1 MPIRTRFFEHYRKAD
16 RIMLALI
23 WLMFLFSLGLAFW
36 HDTLIQAAI
45 VGGGTSVVLTAL
57 YRAIGGTRVM
67 RCALGAGLMVMA
79 ALHINQAQGV
89 IEAHFGIFALL
100 AVLTFYR
107 DWLPILVAAATIAV
121 HHVVFHALQHQ
132 GFPVFVMDHHGGW
145 AMVFV
150 HAFYVVMETIAL
162 LYLAVHSQAEAVESQ
177 EMLEKM
183 LAVTS
188 QLTVETAEGDAGKVH
203 VSLAKRFDHFLQQ
216 LTGLID
222 GVARDSHGLGQLGQ
236 ELASAS
242 GTLEKGARHQ
252 LAEITQMTGSMQR
265 MEDAMGHIAVH
276 VEQAVDHAG
285 KARQQILRGQESV
298 GRAQQEI
305 TQLASR
311 LNGTHETVQGLAV
324 QAEQIGTV
332 LEVISSIANQTNL
345 LALNA
350 AIEAARAGEQGRGF
364 AVVADEVRSLAQR
377 TAVSTQEIKTI
388 IEGLQHGSRQ
398 AVEAMHDSRQG
409 VERCVEDS
417 QVAVEM
423 LRAVGN
429 DIAHIDDLNGRIVT
443 TTREQTSA
451 NLEIVGRLQS
461 VQSIAQ
467 NTADDVETLARSS
480 ERLPP
485 IAVRLDALGRRFH
498 P

>member
-1 MPIRTRFFEHYRKAD
+1 MPTRTRFFEHFRKAD
-16 RIMLALI
+16 RIMLALV

-36 HDTLIQAAI
+36 HDTLLQAMI

-57 YRAIGGTRVM
+57 YRAIGGTRLM
-67 RCALGAGLMVMA
+67 RCLLGAGLMVMA
-79 ALHINQAQGV
+79 ALHINQSQGM
-89 IEAHFGIFALL
+89 IESHFGIFALL

-132 GFPVFVMDHHGGW
+132 GFPVFVMEHHGGW
-145 AMVFV
+145 SMVFV

-162 LYLAVHSQAEAVESQ
+162 LYLAIHSQREAVESQ

-183 LAVTS
+183 LAVTT
-188 QLTVETAEGDAGKVH
+188 QLTVESAQGEGKLH

-216 LTGLID
+216 ITHLID
-222 GVARDSHGLGQLGQ
+222 GVARDSHGLGELGQ

-265 MEDAMGHIAVH
+265 MEDAMGHITVH
-276 VEQAVDHAG
+276 VEQAVEHAG
-285 KARQQILRGQESV
+285 QASKQIVRGQQSV
-298 GRAQQEI
+298 GRAQHEI
-305 TQLASR
+305 SQLASR
-311 LNGTHETVQGLAV
+311 INGTNETVQGLAV
-324 QAEQIGTV
+324 QAEQIGSV

-377 TAVSTQEIKTI
+377 TAVSTQEIKQI
-388 IEGLQHGSRQ
+388 IEGLQQGSRQ
-398 AVEAMHDSRQG
+398 AVEAMHDSQQG
-409 VERCVEDS
+409 VERCVLDS
-417 QVAVEM
+417 QLAVEM
-423 LRAVGN
+423 LHAVGA
-429 DIAHIDDLNGRIVT
+429 DIAHIDELNGRIVT

-451 NLEIVGRLQS
+451 NQEIVGRLQS

-467 NTADDVETLARSS
+467 STADDVETLARSS

-498 P
+498 Q

>member
-1 MPIRTRFFEHYRKAD
+1 MPTRTRFFEHYRKAD
-16 RIMLALI
+16 RIMLALV

-36 HDTLIQAAI
+36 HDTLMQAII
-45 VGGGTSVVLTAL
+45 VGGSTSVVLTLL
-57 YRAIGGTRVM
+57 YRAIGGSRVM

-89 IEAHFGIFALL
+89 IESHFGIFALL

-132 GFPVFVMDHHGGW
+132 GVPVFVMEHHGGW
-145 AMVFV
+145 TMVFV
-150 HAFYVVMETIAL
+150 HAFYVVMETVAL

-183 LAVTS
+183 LSVTTQIS
-188 QLTVETAEGDAGKVH
+188 AQTAQGEGKVH
-203 VSLAKRFDHFLQQ
+203 MSLAKRFDHFLQQ
-216 LTGLID
+216 ITHLID

-285 KARQQILRGQESV
+285 KASQQILRGQESV

-332 LEVISSIANQTNL
+332 LDVISGIANQTNL

-364 AVVADEVRSLAQR
+364 AVVADEVRNLAQR

-388 IEGLQHGSRQ
+388 IESLQHGSRQ

-409 VERCVEDS
+409 VDRCVEDS
-417 QVAVEM
+417 QVAVDM
-423 LRAVGN
+423 LRAVGS
-429 DIAHIDDLNGRIVT
+429 DIAQIDDLNGRIVT
-443 TTREQTSA
+443 TTREQTEA

-467 NTADDVETLARSS
+467 STANDVETLARSS
-480 ERLPP
+480 EQLPP

-498 P
+498 Q

>member
-1 MPIRTRFFEHYRKAD
+1 MPTRTRFFEHYRKAD
-16 RIMLALI
+16 RIMLALV

-36 HDTLIQAAI
+36 HDTLMQAII
-45 VGGGTSVVLTAL
+45 VGGSTSVVLTLL
-57 YRAIGGTRVM
+57 YRAIGGSRVM

-89 IEAHFGIFALL
+89 IESHFGIFALL

-132 GFPVFVMDHHGGW
+132 GVPVFVMEHHGGW
-145 AMVFV
+145 TMVFV
-150 HAFYVVMETIAL
+150 HAFYVVMETVAL

-183 LAVTS
+183 LSVTTQIS
-188 QLTVETAEGDAGKVH
+188 AQTAQGEGKVH
-203 VSLAKRFDHFLQQ
+203 MSLANRFDHFLQQ
-216 LTGLID
+216 ITHLID

-285 KARQQILRGQESV
+285 KASQQILRGQESV

-332 LEVISSIANQTNL
+332 LDVISSIANQTNL

-364 AVVADEVRSLAQR
+364 AVVADEVRNLAQR

-388 IEGLQHGSRQ
+388 IESLQHGSRQ

-409 VERCVEDS
+409 VDRCVEDS
-417 QVAVEM
+417 QVAVDM
-423 LRAVGN
+423 LRAVGS
-429 DIAHIDDLNGRIVT
+429 DIAQIDDLNGRIVT
-443 TTREQTSA
+443 TTREQTEA

-467 NTADDVETLARSS
+467 STANDVETLARSS
-480 ERLPP
+480 EQLPP

-498 P
+498 Q

>member
-1 MPIRTRFFEHYRKAD
+1 MLTRTRFLEHYRKAD
-16 RIMLALI
+16 RIMLALV

-36 HDTLIQAAI
+36 HDTLIQAVI

-57 YRAIGGTRVM
+57 YRALGGTRVM

-89 IEAHFGIFALL
+89 IESHFGIFALL

-132 GFPVFVMDHHGGW
+132 GFPVFVMEHHGGW
-145 AMVFV
+145 TMVLI
-150 HAFYVVMETIAL
+150 HAFYVVMETVAL

-188 QLTVETAEGDAGKVH
+188 QFTVETASGAGNAH
-203 VSLAKRFDHFLQQ
+203 VSLAERFDHFLQQ
-216 LTGLID
+216 LTHLID
-222 GVARDSHGLGQLGQ
+222 GVARDSHGLGQLGH
-236 ELASAS
+236 ELANAS

-265 MEDAMGHIAVH
+265 MEDAMGHIAIH

-285 KARQQILRGQESV
+285 KASQQIIRGQESV
-298 GRAQQEI
+298 GRAQREI
-305 TQLASR
+305 TQLATR

-324 QAEQIGTV
+324 QAEQIGSV
-332 LEVISSIANQTNL
+332 LEVINSIANQTNL

-417 QVAVEM
+417 QVAVQM
-423 LRAVGN
+423 LQAVGK
-429 DIAHIDDLNGRIVT
+429 DISHIDELNGRIVT

-467 NTADDVETLARSS
+467 STAQDVEMLARSS
-480 ERLPP
+480 EQLPP

-498 P
+498 Q

>member
-1 MPIRTRFFEHYRKAD
+1 MLARARFLEHYRKAD

-23 WLMFLFSLGLAFW
+23 WLMFLFSVGLAFW
-36 HDTLIQAAI
+36 HDTLLQAI
-45 VGGGTSVVLTAL
+45 VVGGGTSVVLSAL
-57 YRAIGGTRVM
+57 YRAISGTRVM
-67 RCALGAGLMVMA
+67 RCVLGAGLMVMA
-79 ALHINQAQGV
+79 ALQINQAQGV

-107 DWLPILVAAATIAV
+107 DWLPILVAALTIAV

-132 GFPVFVMDHHGGW
+132 GFPVFVMAHHGGW
-145 AMVFV
+145 TMVFV
-150 HAFYVVMETIAL
+150 HAFYVVMETVAL

-188 QLTVETAEGDAGKVH
+188 QFTGESTQGEDKVR
-203 VSLAKRFDHFLQQ
+203 VSLARRFEHFLQQ
-216 LTGLID
+216 LTHLID

-276 VEQAVDHAG
+276 VEQAVEHAG
-285 KARQQILRGQESV
+285 KASKQILRGQESV
-298 GRAQQEI
+298 GRAQHEI

-311 LNGTHETVQGLAV
+311 LEGTNQTVQGLAT
-324 QAEQIGTV
+324 QTEQIGSV

-388 IEGLQHGSRQ
+388 IEGLQQGSRQ

-417 QVAVEM
+417 QLAVEM

-429 DIAHIDDLNGRIVT
+429 DITQIDELNGRIVM

-467 NTADDVETLARSS
+467 NTADEVEMLARSS
-480 ERLPP
+480 EQLPP

-498 P
+498 H

>member
-1 MPIRTRFFEHYRKAD
+1 MPARARFLEHYRKAD

-23 WLMFLFSLGLAFW
+23 WLMTLFSVGLAFW
-36 HDTLIQAAI
+36 HDTLTQAI
-45 VGGGTSVVLTAL
+45 VVGGGTSTVLTAL

-107 DWLPILVAAATIAV
+107 DWLPILVAALTIAV

-132 GFPVFVMDHHGGW
+132 GFPVFVMAHHGGW
-145 AMVFV
+145 TMVFV

-162 LYLAVHSQAEAVESQ
+162 LYLAVNSQAEAVESE

-183 LAVTS
+183 LAVTT
-188 QLTVETAEGDAGKVH
+188 QFTVDSARGEGKVH

-216 LTGLID
+216 ITHLID

-236 ELASAS
+236 ELAHAS

-252 LAEITQMTGSMQR
+252 LAEIAQMTDSMQR
-265 MEDAMGHIAVH
+265 MEDAMGHITVH
-276 VEQAVDHAG
+276 VEEAVEHAG
-285 KARQQILRGQESV
+285 VASQQILRGQESV
-298 GRAQQEI
+298 GRAQHEI
-305 TQLASR
+305 TQLATR
-311 LNGTHETVQGLAV
+311 LEGTNHTVQGLAV
-324 QAEQIGTV
+324 QAEQIGSV

-388 IEGLQHGSRQ
+388 IEGLQQGSRQ

-417 QVAVEM
+417 QLAVEM

-429 DIAHIDDLNGRIVT
+429 DITQIDALNGRIVS

-451 NLEIVGRLQS
+451 NQEIVGRLQS

-467 NTADDVETLARSS
+467 NTADDVEMLARSS
-480 ERLPP
+480 EQLPP

-498 P
+498 Q

>member
-1 MPIRTRFFEHYRKAD
+1 MPTRTRFFEHYRKAD
-16 RIMLALI
+16 RIMLALV

-36 HDTLIQAAI
+36 HDTLMQAII
-45 VGGGTSVVLTAL
+45 VGGSTSVVLTLL
-57 YRAIGGTRVM
+57 YRAIGGSRVM

-89 IEAHFGIFALL
+89 IESHFGIFALL

-132 GFPVFVMDHHGGW
+132 GIPVFVMEHHGGW
-145 AMVFV
+145 TMVFV
-150 HAFYVVMETIAL
+150 HAFYVVMETVAL

-183 LAVTS
+183 LSVTTQIS
-188 QLTVETAEGDAGKVH
+188 AQTAQGEGKVH
-203 VSLAKRFDHFLQQ
+203 MSLAKRFDHFLQQ
-216 LTGLID
+216 ITHLID

-285 KARQQILRGQESV
+285 KASQQILRGQESV

-332 LEVISSIANQTNL
+332 LDVISSIANQTNL

-364 AVVADEVRSLAQR
+364 AVVADEVRNLAQR

-388 IEGLQHGSRQ
+388 IESLQHGSRQ

-409 VERCVEDS
+409 VDRCVEDS
-417 QVAVEM
+417 QVAVDM
-423 LRAVGN
+423 LRAVGS
-429 DIAHIDDLNGRIVT
+429 DIAQIDDLNGRIVT
-443 TTREQTSA
+443 TTREQTEA

-467 NTADDVETLARSS
+467 STANDVETLARSS
-480 ERLPP
+480 EQLPP

-498 P
+498 Q

>member
-1 MPIRTRFFEHYRKAD
+1 MPTRTRFFEHYRKAD
-16 RIMLALI
+16 RIMLALV

-36 HDTLIQAAI
+36 HDTLMQAII
-45 VGGGTSVVLTAL
+45 VGGSTSVVLTLL
-57 YRAIGGTRVM
+57 YRAIGGSRVM

-89 IEAHFGIFALL
+89 IESHFGIFALL

-132 GFPVFVMDHHGGW
+132 GVPVFVMEHHGGW
-145 AMVFV
+145 TMVFV
-150 HAFYVVMETIAL
+150 HAFYVVMETVAL

-183 LAVTS
+183 LSVTTQIS
-188 QLTVETAEGDAGKVH
+188 AQTAQGEGKVH
-203 VSLAKRFDHFLQQ
+203 MSLANRFDHFLQQ
-216 LTGLID
+216 ITHLID

-285 KARQQILRGQESV
+285 KASQQILRGQESV

-332 LEVISSIANQTNL
+332 LDVISSIANQTNL

-364 AVVADEVRSLAQR
+364 AVVADEVRNLAQR

-388 IEGLQHGSRQ
+388 IESLQHGSRQ

-409 VERCVEDS
+409 VDRCVEDS
-417 QVAVEM
+417 QVAVDM
-423 LRAVGN
+423 LRAVGS
-429 DIAHIDDLNGRIVT
+429 DIAQIDDLNGRIVT
-443 TTREQTSA
+443 TTREQTEA

-467 NTADDVETLARSS
+467 STANDVETLARSS

-498 P
+498 Q

>member
-1 MPIRTRFFEHYRKAD
+1 MPLRTRFLEHYRKAD

-23 WLMFLFSLGLAFW
+23 WLMSLFSVGLAFW
-36 HDTLIQAAI
+36 HDTLLQALL
-45 VGGGTSVVLTAL
+45 VGGGTGVVLTAL
-57 YRAIGGTRVM
+57 YRVIGGTRVM

-79 ALHINQAQGV
+79 ALHINQAHGV
-89 IEAHFGIFALL
+89 IESHFGIFALL

-107 DWLPILVAAATIAV
+107 DWLPILVAALTIAV
-121 HHVVFHALQHQ
+121 HHLVFHALQHQ
-132 GFPVFVMDHHGGW
+132 GFLVFVMEHHGGW
-145 AMVFV
+145 TMIFV
-150 HAFYVVMETIAL
+150 HAFYVVMETVAL
-162 LYLAVHSQAEAVESQ
+162 LYLAVHSQAEAVEGQ

-188 QLTVETAEGDAGKVH
+188 QFTEQSAQGEDKVR

-216 LTGLID
+216 LTHLID

-236 ELASAS
+236 ELATAS

-252 LAEITQMTGSMQR
+252 LVQIGEMNGSMQR
-265 MEDAMGHIAVH
+265 MEDAMGHITVQ
-276 VEQAVDHAG
+276 VEQAVEHAG
-285 KARQQILRGQESV
+285 QASQQIVRGQESV
-298 GRAQQEI
+298 GRAQDEI
-305 TQLASR
+305 SQLASR
-311 LNGTHETVQGLAV
+311 INGTESTVQSLAV
-324 QAEQIGTV
+324 QAEQIGSV

-377 TAVSTQEIKTI
+377 TALSTQEIKTI
-388 IEGLQHGSRQ
+388 IEGLQQGSRE
-398 AVEAMHDSRQG
+398 AVEAMHASREG
-409 VERCVEDS
+409 VERCVQDS
-417 QVAVEM
+417 QLAVQM
-423 LRAVGN
+423 LQAVGE
-429 DIAHIDDLNGRIVT
+429 DITHIDQLNSRIVA

-451 NLEIVGRLQS
+451 NLEIVERLQS
-461 VQSIAQ
+461 VQNIAQ
-467 NTADDVETLARSS
+467 STADDVETLARSS

>member
-1 MPIRTRFFEHYRKAD
+1 MPTRTRFFEHYRKAD
-16 RIMLALI
+16 CIMLALV

-36 HDTLIQAAI
+36 HDTLMQAII
-45 VGGGTSVVLTAL
+45 VGGSTSVVLTLL
-57 YRAIGGTRVM
+57 YRAIGGSRVM

-89 IEAHFGIFALL
+89 IESHFGIFALL

-121 HHVVFHALQHQ
+121 HHVVFHALQNQ
-132 GFPVFVMDHHGGW
+132 GVPVFVMEHHGGW
-145 AMVFV
+145 TMVFV
-150 HAFYVVMETIAL
+150 HAFYVVMETVAL

-183 LAVTS
+183 LSVTTQIS
-188 QLTVETAEGDAGKVH
+188 AQTAQGEGKVH
-203 VSLAKRFDHFLQQ
+203 MSLAKRFDHFLQQ
-216 LTGLID
+216 ITHLID

-285 KARQQILRGQESV
+285 KASQQILRGQESV

-332 LEVISSIANQTNL
+332 LDVISSIANQTNL

-364 AVVADEVRSLAQR
+364 AVVADEVRNLAQR

-388 IEGLQHGSRQ
+388 IESLQHGSRQ

-409 VERCVEDS
+409 VDRCVEDS
-417 QVAVEM
+417 QVAVDM
-423 LRAVGN
+423 LRAVGS
-429 DIAHIDDLNGRIVT
+429 DIAQIDDLNGRIVT
-443 TTREQTSA
+443 TTREQTEA

-467 NTADDVETLARSS
+467 STANDVETLARSS
-480 ERLPP
+480 EQLPP

-498 P
+498 Q

>member
-1 MPIRTRFFEHYRKAD
+1 MPTRTRFFEHYRKAD
-16 RIMLALI
+16 RIMLALV

-36 HDTLIQAAI
+36 HDTLMQAII
-45 VGGGTSVVLTAL
+45 VGGSTSVVLTLL
-57 YRAIGGTRVM
+57 YRAIGGSRVM

-89 IEAHFGIFALL
+89 IESHFGIFALL

-121 HHVVFHALQHQ
+121 HHVVFHALQNQ
-132 GFPVFVMDHHGGW
+132 GVPVFVMEHHGGW
-145 AMVFV
+145 TMVFV
-150 HAFYVVMETIAL
+150 HAFYVVMETVAL

-183 LAVTS
+183 LSVTTQIS
-188 QLTVETAEGDAGKVH
+188 AQTAQGEGKVH
-203 VSLAKRFDHFLQQ
+203 MSLAKRFDHFLQQ
-216 LTGLID
+216 ITHLID

-285 KARQQILRGQESV
+285 KASQQILRGQESV

-332 LEVISSIANQTNL
+332 LDVISSIANQTNL

-364 AVVADEVRSLAQR
+364 AVVADEVRNLAQR

-388 IEGLQHGSRQ
+388 IESLQHGSRQ

-409 VERCVEDS
+409 VDRCVEDS
-417 QVAVEM
+417 QVAVDM
-423 LRAVGN
+423 LRAVGS
-429 DIAHIDDLNGRIVT
+429 DIAQIDDLNGRIVT
-443 TTREQTSA
+443 TTREQTEA

-467 NTADDVETLARSS
+467 STANDVETLARSS

-498 P
+498 Q

>member
-1 MPIRTRFFEHYRKAD
+1 MPTRARFFEHYRKAD

-23 WLMFLFSLGLAFW
+23 WLMFLFSMGLAFW
-36 HDTLIQAAI
+36 HDTLMQAAI
-45 VGGGTSVVLTAL
+45 IGGGTSVVLTAL

-89 IEAHFGIFALL
+89 IESHFGIFALL

-132 GFPVFVMDHHGGW
+132 GFPVFVMEHHGGW
-145 AMVFV
+145 TMVFV
-150 HAFYVVMETIAL
+150 HAFYVVMETVAL

-183 LAVTS
+183 LSVTS
-188 QLTVETAEGDAGKVH
+188 QFSAQANQGEGKVH

-216 LTGLID
+216 ITHLID

-236 ELASAS
+236 ALASAS

-285 KARQQILRGQESV
+285 KASQQILRGQESV
-298 GRAQQEI
+298 SRAQQEI

-324 QAEQIGTV
+324 QAEQIGSV
-332 LEVISSIANQTNL
+332 LEVINSIANQTNL

-417 QVAVEM
+417 QVAVDM

-443 TTREQTSA
+443 TTREQTTA

-467 NTADDVETLARSS
+467 STANDVETLARSS
-480 ERLPP
+480 EQLPP

>member
-1 MPIRTRFFEHYRKAD
+1 MPVPSPFLEHYRKAD

-36 HDTLIQAAI
+36 HDTLIQALT
-45 VGGGTSVVLTAL
+45 VGGGTGLVLTVL
-57 YRAIGGTRVM
+57 YRAIGGSRLM

-89 IEAHFGIFALL
+89 IESHFGIFALL
-100 AVLTFYR
+100 AVQTFYR

-132 GFPVFVMDHHGGW
+132 GFPVFVMEHHGGW
-145 AMVFV
+145 TMVFV
-150 HAFYVVMETIAL
+150 HAFYVVMETVAL
-162 LYLAVHSQAEAVESQ
+162 LYLAVHSHTDAVESQ

-188 QLTVETAEGDAGKVH
+188 QFSAESAHAEGKVH

-216 LTGLID
+216 LTLLID

-252 LAEITQMTGSMQR
+252 LAEITEMTGSMQR
-265 MEDAMGHIAVH
+265 MEDAMGHITVQ
-276 VEQAVDHAG
+276 VEQAVEHAG
-285 KARQQILRGQESV
+285 QASRQIVRGQESV
-298 GRAQQEI
+298 SRARHEI
-305 TQLASR
+305 NQLASHI
-311 LNGTHETVQGLAV
+311 NGTESTVQSLAG
-324 QAEQIGTV
+324 QAEQIGSV

-377 TAVSTQEIKTI
+377 TALSTQEIKTI

-398 AVEAMHDSRQG
+398 AVAAMHDSREG

-417 QVAVEM
+417 RLAVEM
-423 LRAVGN
+423 LQAVGQ
-429 DIAHIDDLNGRIVT
+429 DIAHIDALNGRIVST
-443 TTREQTSA
+443 TCDQSSA

-467 NTADDVETLARSS
+467 STADDVETLARSS

>member
-1 MPIRTRFFEHYRKAD
+1 MPTRFLEHYRKAD

-36 HDTLIQAAI
+36 HDTFTQAVI
-45 VGGGTSVVLTAL
+45 VGGGTGVVLTAL

-67 RCALGAGLMVMA
+67 RCVLGAGLMVMA
-79 ALHINQAQGV
+79 ALHINQAEGV
-89 IEAHFGIFALL
+89 IESHFGIFALL

-107 DWLPILVAAATIAV
+107 DWLPILVAALTIAV

-132 GFPVFVMDHHGGW
+132 GAPVFVMAHHGGW
-145 AMVFV
+145 TMIFV
-150 HAFYVVMETIAL
+150 HAFYVVMETVAL

-188 QLTVETAEGDAGKVH
+188 QFTEDTAKGEDKVH

-216 LTGLID
+216 LTHLID

-236 ELASAS
+236 ELATAS

-252 LAEITQMTGSMQR
+252 LAQINEMTGSMQR
-265 MEDAMGHIAVH
+265 MEDAMGDITVH
-276 VEQAVDHAG
+276 VEQAVEHAG
-285 KARQQILRGQESV
+285 QASQQIVRGQQSV
-298 GRAQQEI
+298 GRAQHEI

-311 LNGTHETVQGLAV
+311 INGTESTVQSLAV
-324 QAEQIGTV
+324 QAEQIGSV

-377 TAVSTQEIKTI
+377 TALSTQEIRTI
-388 IEGLQHGSRQ
+388 IEGLQQGSRQ

-417 QVAVEM
+417 QVAVDM
-423 LRAVGN
+423 LRAVGE
-429 DIAHIDDLNGRIVT
+429 DIAHIDQLNGRIVT

-451 NLEIVGRLQS
+451 NLEIVDRLQS
-461 VQSIAQ
+461 VQHIAQ
-467 NTADDVETLARSS
+467 NTANDVETLARSS

>member
-1 MPIRTRFFEHYRKAD
+1 MPARTRFLEHYRKAD
-16 RIMLALI
+16 RIMLALM
-23 WLMFLFSLGLAFW
+23 WLMSLFSLGLAFW
-36 HDTLIQAAI
+36 HDTLTQALV
-45 VGGGTSVVLTAL
+45 VGGGTSLVLTVL
-57 YRAIGGTRVM
+57 YRAIGGTRMM

-107 DWLPILVAAATIAV
+107 DWLPILVAAVTIAV

-132 GFPVFVMDHHGGW
+132 GFPVFVMQHHGGW

-150 HAFYVVMETIAL
+150 HAFYVVMETVAL
-162 LYLAVHSQAEAVESQ
+162 LYLAVHSQTEAVESQ

-183 LAVTS
+183 LDVTS
-188 QLTVETAEGDAGKVH
+188 QFSAQTAHGEGKVR

-216 LTGLID
+216 LTQLID

-236 ELASAS
+236 ELAHAS

-252 LAEITQMTGSMQR
+252 LAEISEMTGSMQR
-265 MEDAMGHIAVH
+265 MEHAMDNIAVH
-276 VEQAVDHAG
+276 VEQAVEHAG
-285 KARQQILRGQESV
+285 VASKQILRGQESV
-298 GRAQQEI
+298 GRAQHEI
-305 TQLASR
+305 TQLATR
-311 LNGTHETVQGLAV
+311 LEGTNKTVQGLAV
-324 QAEQIGTV
+324 QAEQIGSV

-398 AVEAMHDSRQG
+398 AVEAMHDSQQG

-417 QVAVEM
+417 QVAVQM
-423 LRAVGN
+423 LGAVGN
-429 DIAHIDDLNGRIVT
+429 DIRQIDELNGRIFT
-443 TTREQTSA
+443 TTREQTEA
-451 NLEIVGRLQS
+451 NLEIVGRLHS

-467 NTADDVETLARSS
+467 STAQDVEMLARSS
-480 ERLPP
+480 EQLPP
-485 IAVRLDALGRRFH
+485 IAVRLDALGRRFR
-498 P
+498 

>member
-1 MPIRTRFFEHYRKAD
+1 MPTRTRFFEHYRKAD
-16 RIMLALI
+16 RIMLALV

-36 HDTLIQAAI
+36 HDTLMQAII
-45 VGGGTSVVLTAL
+45 VGGSTSVVLTLL
-57 YRAIGGTRVM
+57 YRAIGGSRVM

-89 IEAHFGIFALL
+89 IESHFGIFALL

-132 GFPVFVMDHHGGW
+132 GVPVFVMEHHGGW
-145 AMVFV
+145 TMVFV
-150 HAFYVVMETIAL
+150 HAFYVVMETVAL

-183 LAVTS
+183 LSVTTQIS
-188 QLTVETAEGDAGKVH
+188 AQTAQGEGKVH
-203 VSLAKRFDHFLQQ
+203 MSLAKRFDHFLQQ
-216 LTGLID
+216 ITHLID

-252 LAEITQMTGSMQR
+252 LAEMTQMTGSMQR

-285 KARQQILRGQESV
+285 KASQQILRGQESV

-332 LEVISSIANQTNL
+332 LDVISSIANQTNL

-364 AVVADEVRSLAQR
+364 AVVADEVRNLAQR

-388 IEGLQHGSRQ
+388 IESLQHGSRQ

-409 VERCVEDS
+409 VDRCVEDS
-417 QVAVEM
+417 QVAVDM
-423 LRAVGN
+423 LRAVGS
-429 DIAHIDDLNGRIVT
+429 DIAQIDDLNGRIVT
-443 TTREQTSA
+443 TTREQTEA

-467 NTADDVETLARSS
+467 STANDVETLARSS
-480 ERLPP
+480 EQLPP

-498 P
+498 Q

>member
-1 MPIRTRFFEHYRKAD
+1 MPAHTRFLEHYRKAD
-16 RIMLALI
+16 RIMLALM
-23 WLMFLFSLGLAFW
+23 WLMSLFSLGLAFW
-36 HDTLIQAAI
+36 HDTLTQALV
-45 VGGGTSVVLTAL
+45 VGGGTSLVLTVL
-57 YRAIGGTRVM
+57 YRAIGGTRMM

-107 DWLPILVAAATIAV
+107 DWLPILVAAVTIAV

-132 GFPVFVMDHHGGW
+132 GFPVFVMQHHGGW

-150 HAFYVVMETIAL
+150 HAFYVVMETVAL
-162 LYLAVHSQAEAVESQ
+162 LYLAVHSQTEAVESQ

-183 LAVTS
+183 LDVTS
-188 QLTVETAEGDAGKVH
+188 QFSAQTAHGEGKVR

-216 LTGLID
+216 LTQLID

-236 ELASAS
+236 ELAHAS

-252 LAEITQMTGSMQR
+252 LAEISEMTGSMQR
-265 MEDAMGHIAVH
+265 MEHAMDNIAVH
-276 VEQAVDHAG
+276 VEQAVEHAG
-285 KARQQILRGQESV
+285 VASKQILRGQESV
-298 GRAQQEI
+298 GRAQHEI
-305 TQLASR
+305 TQLATR
-311 LNGTHETVQGLAV
+311 LEGTNKTVQGLAV
-324 QAEQIGTV
+324 QAEQIGSV

-398 AVEAMHDSRQG
+398 AVEAMHDSQQG

-417 QVAVEM
+417 QVAVQM
-423 LRAVGN
+423 LGAVGN
-429 DIAHIDDLNGRIVT
+429 DIRQIDELNGRIFT
-443 TTREQTSA
+443 TTREQTEA
-451 NLEIVGRLQS
+451 NLEIVGRLHS

-467 NTADDVETLARSS
+467 STAQDVEMLARSS
-480 ERLPP
+480 EQLPP
-485 IAVRLDALGRRFH
+485 IAVRLDALGRRFR
-498 P
+498 

>member
-1 MPIRTRFFEHYRKAD
+1 MPTRTRFFEHYRKAD
-16 RIMLALI
+16 RIMLALV

-36 HDTLIQAAI
+36 HDTLMQAII
-45 VGGGTSVVLTAL
+45 VGGSTSVVLTLL
-57 YRAIGGTRVM
+57 YRAIGGSRVM

-89 IEAHFGIFALL
+89 IESHFGIFALL

-132 GFPVFVMDHHGGW
+132 GVPVFVMEHHGGW
-145 AMVFV
+145 TMVFV
-150 HAFYVVMETIAL
+150 HAFYVVMETVAL

-183 LAVTS
+183 LSVTTQIS
-188 QLTVETAEGDAGKVH
+188 AQTAQGEGKVH
-203 VSLAKRFDHFLQQ
+203 MSLAKRFDHFLQQ
-216 LTGLID
+216 ITHLID

-285 KARQQILRGQESV
+285 KASQQILRGQESV

-332 LEVISSIANQTNL
+332 LDVISGIANQTNL

-350 AIEAARAGEQGRGF
+350 AIEAADRKS
-364 AVVADEVRSLAQR
+364 VV
-377 TAVSTQEIKTI
+377 
-388 IEGLQHGSRQ
+388 
-398 AVEAMHDSRQG
+398 
-409 VERCVEDS
+409 
-417 QVAVEM
+417 
-423 LRAVGN
+423 
-429 DIAHIDDLNGRIVT
+429 
-443 TTREQTSA
+443 
-451 NLEIVGRLQS
+451 
-461 VQSIAQ
+461 
-467 NTADDVETLARSS
+467 
-480 ERLPP
+480 
-485 IAVRLDALGRRFH
+485 
-498 P
+498 

>member
-1 MPIRTRFFEHYRKAD
+1 MPVRTRFLEHYRKAD

-23 WLMFLFSLGLAFW
+23 WLMFVFSVGLAFW
-36 HDTLIQAAI
+36 HDTLLQSVII
-45 VGGGTSVVLTAL
+45 GGGTAVVLTAL
-57 YRAIGGTRVM
+57 YRAISGARVM

-89 IEAHFGIFALL
+89 IESHFGIFALL

-107 DWLPILVAAATIAV
+107 DWLPILVAALTIAV

-145 AMVFV
+145 GMVFV
-150 HAFYVVMETIAL
+150 HAFYVVMETVAL

-188 QLTVETAEGDAGKVH
+188 QFTSQASQGEGKVH

-216 LTGLID
+216 ITHLID
-222 GVARDSHGLGQLGQ
+222 GVTRDSHGLGQLGQ

-276 VEQAVDHAG
+276 VEQAVEHAG
-285 KARQQILRGQESV
+285 KASQQIVRGQQSV
-298 GRAQQEI
+298 GRAQHEI

-311 LNGTHETVQGLAV
+311 LNGTHQTVQGLAV

-417 QVAVEM
+417 QVAVDM
-423 LRAVGN
+423 LQAVGN
-429 DIAHIDDLNGRIVT
+429 DIAHIDQLNGRIVS

-451 NLEIVGRLQS
+451 NLEIVGRLQA
-461 VQSIAQ
+461 VQGIAQ
-467 NTADDVETLARSS
+467 STADDVEMLARSS
-480 ERLPP
+480 EQLPV

-498 P
+498 Q

>member
-1 MPIRTRFFEHYRKAD
+1 MPTRARFFEHYRKAD

-36 HDTLIQAAI
+36 HDTLMQAAMI
-45 VGGGTSVVLTAL
+45 GGGTSVVLTAL
-57 YRAIGGTRVM
+57 YRAIGSTRVM

-89 IEAHFGIFALL
+89 IESHFGIFALL

-107 DWLPILVAAATIAV
+107 DWLPILVAATTIAV

-132 GFPVFVMDHHGGW
+132 GFPVFVMEHHGGW
-145 AMVFV
+145 TMVFV
-150 HAFYVVMETIAL
+150 HAFYVVMETVAL

-188 QLTVETAEGDAGKVH
+188 QFSAQTTQGEGKVH

-216 LTGLID
+216 ITHLID

-236 ELASAS
+236 ELARTS

-252 LAEITQMTGSMQR
+252 LAQITQMTDSMQR

-285 KARQQILRGQESV
+285 KASQQIQRGQESV
-298 GRAQQEI
+298 SRAQQEI
-305 TQLASR
+305 TQLATR

-324 QAEQIGTV
+324 QAEQIGSV
-332 LEVISSIANQTNL
+332 LEVINSIANQTNL

-417 QVAVEM
+417 QVAVDM
-423 LRAVGN
+423 LRAVGS

-443 TTREQTSA
+443 TTREQTTA

-467 NTADDVETLARSS
+467 STADDVETLARSS

-498 P
+498 Q

>member
-1 MPIRTRFFEHYRKAD
+1 MPARARFLEHYRKAD

-23 WLMFLFSLGLAFW
+23 WLMTLFSVGLAFW
-36 HDTLIQAAI
+36 HDTLTQAI
-45 VGGGTSVVLTAL
+45 VVGGGTSTVLTAL

-107 DWLPILVAAATIAV
+107 DWLPILVAALTIAV

-132 GFPVFVMDHHGGW
+132 GFPVFVMAHHGGW
-145 AMVFV
+145 TMVFV

-162 LYLAVHSQAEAVESQ
+162 LYLAVNSQAEAVESE

-183 LAVTS
+183 LAVTT
-188 QLTVETAEGDAGKVH
+188 QFTVDSAKGEGKVH

-216 LTGLID
+216 ITHLID

-236 ELASAS
+236 ELAHAS

-252 LAEITQMTGSMQR
+252 LAEIAQMTDSMQR
-265 MEDAMGHIAVH
+265 MEDAMGHITVH
-276 VEQAVDHAG
+276 VEEAVEHAG
-285 KARQQILRGQESV
+285 VASQQILRGQESV
-298 GRAQQEI
+298 GRAQHEI
-305 TQLASR
+305 TQLATR
-311 LNGTHETVQGLAV
+311 LEGTHHTVQGLAV
-324 QAEQIGTV
+324 QAEQIGSV

-388 IEGLQHGSRQ
+388 IEGLQQGSRQ

-417 QVAVEM
+417 QLAVEM

-429 DIAHIDDLNGRIVT
+429 DITQIDALNGRIVS

-451 NLEIVGRLQS
+451 NQEIVGRLQS

-467 NTADDVETLARSS
+467 NTADDVEMLARSS
-480 ERLPP
+480 EQLPP

>member
-1 MPIRTRFFEHYRKAD
+1 MPARARFLEHYRKAD

-36 HDTLIQAAI
+36 HNTWLQAVI
-45 VGGGTSVVLTAL
+45 VGGGASVVLTLL
-57 YRAIGGTRVM
+57 YRALGGTRLM
-67 RCALGAGLMVMA
+67 RCLLGAGLMVMA
-79 ALHINQAQGV
+79 ALQINQAQGL

-107 DWLPILVAAATIAV
+107 DWLPILVAAVTIAV

-145 AMVFV
+145 NMVFV
-150 HAFYVVMETIAL
+150 HAFYVVMETVAL
-162 LYLAVHSQAEAVESQ
+162 LYLAIHIQAEAVESQ
-177 EMLEKM
+177 EMLEKK

-188 QLTVETAEGDAGKVH
+188 PLTVETAQGEGKVH

-216 LTGLID
+216 ITHLID
-222 GVARDSHGLGQLGQ
+222 GVTRDSHGLGQLGQ
-236 ELASAS
+236 ALASAS
-242 GTLEKGARHQ
+242 GTLETGARHQ
-252 LAEITQMTGSMQR
+252 LTEINQMTGSMQR
-265 MEDAMGHIAVH
+265 MEDATAHITQH
-276 VEQAVDHAG
+276 VEHAVEHAG
-285 KARQQILRGQESV
+285 QAREQIVRGQQSV
-298 GRAQQEI
+298 GRAQHEI

-311 LNGTHETVQGLAV
+311 IDGTNHTVQGLAT
-324 QAEQIGTV
+324 QAEQIGSV

-377 TAVSTQEIKTI
+377 TAVSTQEIKQI

-398 AVEAMHDSRQG
+398 AVEAMHDSQAG
-409 VERCVEDS
+409 VARCVEDS
-417 QVAVEM
+417 QLAVDM
-423 LRAVGN
+423 LQAVGA
-429 DIAHIDDLNGRIVT
+429 DIAHIDELNGRIVM

-461 VQSIAQ
+461 VQNIAQ

-480 ERLPP
+480 EQLPP

-498 P
+498 S

>member
-1 MPIRTRFFEHYRKAD
+1 MRVRTRFLEHYRKAD

-23 WLMFLFSLGLAFW
+23 WLMCLFSLGLAFW
-36 HDTLIQAAI
+36 HDTLAQAVI

-57 YRAIGGTRVM
+57 YRAISGTRLM

-107 DWLPILVAAATIAV
+107 DWLPILVAALTIAV

-132 GFPVFVMDHHGGW
+132 GFPVFVMEHHGGW
-145 AMVFV
+145 TMVFV
-150 HAFYVVMETIAL
+150 HAFYVVMETVAL

-188 QLTVETAEGDAGKVH
+188 QFTVEPAKGNQEKVH
-203 VSLAKRFDHFLQQ
+203 VSLAARFDHFLQQ
-216 LTGLID
+216 LTHLID

-236 ELASAS
+236 ELANAS

-252 LAEITQMTGSMQR
+252 LAQITEMTGSMQR
-265 MEDAMGHIAVH
+265 MKDAMGHITVH
-276 VEQAVDHAG
+276 VEQAVEHAG
-285 KARQQILRGQESV
+285 LASRQILRGQESV

-305 TQLASR
+305 AQLSSR
-311 LNGTHETVQGLAV
+311 INGTESTVQSLAV
-324 QAEQIGTV
+324 QAEQIGSV

-377 TAVSTQEIKTI
+377 TALSTQQIKTI
-388 IEGLQHGSRQ
+388 IEGLQQGSRQ

-417 QVAVEM
+417 QLAVEM

-429 DIAHIDDLNGRIVT
+429 DIAHIDQLNGRIVT
-443 TTREQTSA
+443 TTREQSSA

-467 NTADDVETLARSS
+467 STADDVETLARSS

>member
-1 MPIRTRFFEHYRKAD
+1 MLNRTRFMEHYRKAD

-36 HDTLIQAAI
+36 HDTFTQALI
-45 VGGGTSVVLTAL
+45 VGGGTGVVLTAL

-67 RCALGAGLMVMA
+67 RCVLGAGLMVMA

-107 DWLPILVAAATIAV
+107 DWLPILVAALTIAV
-121 HHVVFHALQHQ
+121 HHLVFHALQHQ
-132 GFPVFVMDHHGGW
+132 GLPVFVMAHHGGW
-145 AMVFV
+145 TMIFV

-162 LYLAVHSQAEAVESQ
+162 LYLAVHSHAEAVESQ

-188 QLTVETAEGDAGKVH
+188 QFEAETAQGEDKVR

-216 LTGLID
+216 LTHLID

-236 ELASAS
+236 ELATTS

-252 LAEITQMTGSMQR
+252 LTQINEMTGSMQR
-265 MEDAMGHIAVH
+265 MEDAMGHITLH
-276 VEQAVDHAG
+276 VEQAVEHAG
-285 KARQQILRGQESV
+285 QASEQIVRGQESV
-298 GRAQQEI
+298 GRARHEI

-311 LNGTHETVQGLAV
+311 INGTQSTVQSLAV
-324 QAEQIGTV
+324 QAEQIGSV

-377 TAVSTQEIKTI
+377 TALSTQEIKTI
-388 IEGLQHGSRQ
+388 IEGLQQGSRQ

-417 QVAVEM
+417 QMAVDM
-423 LRAVGN
+423 LRAVGE
-429 DIAHIDDLNGRIVT
+429 DIAHIDQLNGRIAT

-451 NLEIVGRLQS
+451 NLEIVERLQS
-461 VQSIAQ
+461 VQHIAQ

>member
-1 MPIRTRFFEHYRKAD
+1 MPLRTRFQEHYRKAD

-36 HDTLIQAAI
+36 HDTLLQALI
-45 VGGGTSVVLTAL
+45 VGGGTGMVLTAL
-57 YRAIGGTRVM
+57 YRVIGGTRVM

-79 ALHINQAQGV
+79 ALHINQAHGV
-89 IEAHFGIFALL
+89 IESHFGIFALL

-107 DWLPILVAAATIAV
+107 DWLPILVAALTIAV
-121 HHVVFHALQHQ
+121 HHLVFHALQHQ
-132 GFPVFVMDHHGGW
+132 GLPVFVMEHHGGW
-145 AMVFV
+145 TMIFV
-150 HAFYVVMETIAL
+150 HAFYVVMETVAL

-188 QLTVETAEGDAGKVH
+188 QFTEQSAQGEDKVR

-216 LTGLID
+216 LTHLID

-236 ELASAS
+236 ELACAS

-252 LAEITQMTGSMQR
+252 LVQIGEMNGSMQR
-265 MEDAMGHIAVH
+265 MEDAMGHITVQ
-276 VEQAVDHAG
+276 VEQAVEHAG
-285 KARQQILRGQESV
+285 QASQQIVRGQESV
-298 GRAQQEI
+298 GRAQLEI
-305 TQLASR
+305 SQLASR
-311 LNGTHETVQGLAV
+311 INGTESTVQSLAV
-324 QAEQIGTV
+324 QAEQIGSV

-377 TAVSTQEIKTI
+377 TALSTQEIKTI
-388 IEGLQHGSRQ
+388 IEGLQHGSRE
-398 AVEAMHDSRQG
+398 AVEAMHASREG
-409 VERCVEDS
+409 VERCVQDS
-417 QVAVEM
+417 QLAVQM
-423 LRAVGN
+423 LRAVGE
-429 DIAHIDDLNGRIVT
+429 DIAHIDQLNGRIVA

-451 NLEIVGRLQS
+451 NLEIVERLQS

-467 NTADDVETLARSS
+467 STADDVETLARSS

>member
-1 MPIRTRFFEHYRKAD
+1 MPLRTRFLEHYRKAD

-23 WLMFLFSLGLAFW
+23 WLMFGFSVGLAFW
-36 HDTLIQAAI
+36 HDTLLQAVI
-45 VGGGTSVVLTAL
+45 VGGGTSVVLTVL
-57 YRAIGGTRVM
+57 YRALGGTRLM

-89 IEAHFGIFALL
+89 IESHFGIFALL

-107 DWLPILVAAATIAV
+107 DWLPILVAALTIAV
-121 HHVVFHALQHQ
+121 HHLVFHALQHQ

-145 AMVFV
+145 GMVFV
-150 HAFYVVMETIAL
+150 HAFYVVMETVAL
-162 LYLAVHSQAEAVESQ
+162 LYLAVHSQADAVESQ

-188 QLTVETAEGDAGKVH
+188 QFTVETAKGEGKVH

-216 LTGLID
+216 ITHLID

-252 LAEITQMTGSMQR
+252 LAEITEMSGSMQR
-265 MEDAMGHIAVH
+265 MEHAMGNIAVH
-276 VEQAVDHAG
+276 VEQAVEHAG
-285 KARQQILRGQESV
+285 KASQQIVRGQESV
-298 GRAQQEI
+298 GRAQDEI
-305 TQLASR
+305 TQLSTR
-311 LNGTHETVQGLAV
+311 LSGTHETVEGLALK
-324 QAEQIGTV
+324 AEQIGSV
-332 LEVISSIANQTNL
+332 LEVISSIASQTNL

-388 IEGLQHGSRQ
+388 IEGLQHGSRE
-398 AVEAMHDSRQG
+398 AVQAMHDSRQG
-409 VERCVEDS
+409 VERCVQDS
-417 QVAVEM
+417 QLAVQM
-423 LRAVGN
+423 LRAVGD
-429 DIAHIDDLNGRIVT
+429 DIAQIDELNGRIVS

-480 ERLPP
+480 EQLPP

-498 P
+498 Q

>member
-1 MPIRTRFFEHYRKAD
+1 MPARARFLEHYRKAD

-23 WLMFLFSLGLAFW
+23 WLMTLFSVGLAFW
-36 HDTLIQAAI
+36 HDTLTQAI
-45 VGGGTSVVLTAL
+45 VVGGGTSTVLTAL

-107 DWLPILVAAATIAV
+107 DWLPILVAALTIAV

-132 GFPVFVMDHHGGW
+132 GFPVFVMAHHGGW
-145 AMVFV
+145 TMVFV

-162 LYLAVHSQAEAVESQ
+162 LYLAVNSQAEAVESE

-183 LAVTS
+183 LAVTT
-188 QLTVETAEGDAGKVH
+188 QFTVDSAKGEGKVH

-216 LTGLID
+216 ITHLID

-236 ELASAS
+236 ELAHAS

-252 LAEITQMTGSMQR
+252 LAEIAQMTDSMQR
-265 MEDAMGHIAVH
+265 MEDAMGHITVH
-276 VEQAVDHAG
+276 VEEAVEHAG
-285 KARQQILRGQESV
+285 VASQQILRGQESV
-298 GRAQQEI
+298 GRAQHEI
-305 TQLASR
+305 TQLATR
-311 LNGTHETVQGLAV
+311 LEGTNHTVQGLAV
-324 QAEQIGTV
+324 QAEQIGSV

-388 IEGLQHGSRQ
+388 IEGLQQGSRQ

-417 QVAVEM
+417 QLAVEM

-429 DIAHIDDLNGRIVT
+429 DITQIDALNGRIVS

-451 NLEIVGRLQS
+451 NQAIVGRLQS

-467 NTADDVETLARSS
+467 NTADDVEMLARSS
-480 ERLPP
+480 EQLPP

>member
-1 MPIRTRFFEHYRKAD
+1 MPTRARFFEHYRKAD

-23 WLMFLFSLGLAFW
+23 WLMFLFSMGLAFW
-36 HDTLIQAAI
+36 HDTLMQAAI
-45 VGGGTSVVLTAL
+45 IGGGTIVVLTAL

-89 IEAHFGIFALL
+89 IESHFGIFALL

-132 GFPVFVMDHHGGW
+132 GFPVFVMEHHGGW
-145 AMVFV
+145 TMVFV
-150 HAFYVVMETIAL
+150 HAFYVVMETVAL

-183 LAVTS
+183 LSVTS
-188 QLTVETAEGDAGKVH
+188 QFSAQTAQGEGKAH

-216 LTGLID
+216 ITHLID

-236 ELASAS
+236 ALASAS
-242 GTLEKGARHQ
+242 GTLEKGARYQ

-285 KARQQILRGQESV
+285 KASQQILRGQESV
-298 GRAQQEI
+298 SRAQQEI

-324 QAEQIGTV
+324 QAEQIGSV
-332 LEVISSIANQTNL
+332 LEVINSIANQTNL

-417 QVAVEM
+417 QVAVDM

-443 TTREQTSA
+443 TTREQTTA

-467 NTADDVETLARSS
+467 STANDVETLARSS
-480 ERLPP
+480 EQLPP

>member
-1 MPIRTRFFEHYRKAD
+1 MPTPTRFFEHYRKAD

-36 HDTLIQAAI
+36 HDTLMQAVVI
-45 VGGGTSVVLTAL
+45 GGGTSVVLTAL

-67 RCALGAGLMVMA
+67 RCVLGAGLMVMA

-132 GFPVFVMDHHGGW
+132 GFPVFVMEHHGGW
-145 AMVFV
+145 TMVFV
-150 HAFYVVMETIAL
+150 HAFYVVMETVAL

-188 QLTVETAEGDAGKVH
+188 QVTAQTAQGEGKAH
-203 VSLAKRFDHFLQQ
+203 VTLAKRFDHFVQQ
-216 LTGLID
+216 ITHLID
-222 GVARDSHGLGQLGQ
+222 GVARDSQGLGDLGR

-242 GTLEKGARHQ
+242 GTLEQGARHQ
-252 LAEITQMTGSMQR
+252 LVEITQMNGSMQR

-276 VEQAVDHAG
+276 VEQAVDRAG
-285 KARQQILRGQESV
+285 QASRQVLRGQESV

-311 LNGTHETVQGLAV
+311 LNGTHATVQGLAA
-324 QAEQIGTV
+324 QAEQIGSV
-332 LEVISSIANQTNL
+332 LEVINSIANQTNL

-388 IEGLQHGSRQ
+388 IEGLQQGSRE
-398 AVEAMHDSRQG
+398 AVEAMQDSRQG

-417 QVAVEM
+417 QMAVDM
-423 LRAVGN
+423 LRAVGD

-467 NTADDVETLARSS
+467 STADDVETLARSS

-485 IAVRLDALGRRFH
+485 IAVRLDALGKHFH
-498 P
+498 QA

>member
-1 MPIRTRFFEHYRKAD
+1 MLARARFLEHYRKAD

-23 WLMFLFSLGLAFW
+23 WLMFLFSVGLAFW
-36 HDTLIQAAI
+36 HDTLLQAI
-45 VGGGTSVVLTAL
+45 VVGGGTSVVLSAL
-57 YRAIGGTRVM
+57 YRAISGTRVM
-67 RCALGAGLMVMA
+67 RCVLGAGLMVMA
-79 ALHINQAQGV
+79 ALQINQAQGV

-107 DWLPILVAAATIAV
+107 DWLPILVAALTIAV

-132 GFPVFVMDHHGGW
+132 GFPVFVMAHHGGW
-145 AMVFV
+145 TMVFV
-150 HAFYVVMETIAL
+150 HAFYVVMETVAL

-188 QLTVETAEGDAGKVH
+188 QFTGESTQGEGKVR
-203 VSLAKRFDHFLQQ
+203 VSLARRFEHFLQQ
-216 LTGLID
+216 LTHLID

-276 VEQAVDHAG
+276 VEQAVEHAG
-285 KARQQILRGQESV
+285 KASKQILRGQESV
-298 GRAQQEI
+298 GRAQHEI

-311 LNGTHETVQGLAV
+311 LEGTNQTVQGLAT
-324 QAEQIGTV
+324 QTEQIGSV

-364 AVVADEVRSLAQR
+364 AVVADEVRNLAQR

-388 IEGLQHGSRQ
+388 IEGLQQGSRQ

-417 QVAVEM
+417 QLAVEM
-423 LRAVGN
+423 LQAVGN
-429 DIAHIDDLNGRIVT
+429 DITQIDELNGRIVIT
-443 TTREQTSA
+443 TQEQTSA

-467 NTADDVETLARSS
+467 NTADEVEMLARSS
-480 ERLPP
+480 EQLPP